1 MNLKVIYTML
11 SRIML
16 VSGAMLALPLA
27 ISLIMGGPILAFI
40 FSMAVAGLAS
50 VVLKKRGVAQEN
62 SLTPREG
69 TAITAL
75 SWLFVSLLFALP
87 YIFSGTLGPL
97 DSLVESISGLTGTG
111 ATVIDDLGAVP
122 QSILFFRAMTH
133 WLGGLGIIVI
143 FVAIFPQIG
152 RGSAKMVNAESTG
165 PTSSKALP
173 RIKETA
179 SALFTVY
186 LIFTIAAAAA
196 YMLCGLTF
204 LDAIDTSFSTI
215 ATGGFS
221 TKDASIAYYN
231 NPVLELV
238 IAFFMIISSAN
249 FGIYVE
255 ARKRGLSAITGD
267 MEFRTYI
274 GIVLTATVLMT
285 ISLVLQGN
293 YGFVEAL
300 RETFFQSASL
310 SSTTGFVSAD
320 FDQWPSFAKFIILL
334 IIIVGGCGGS
344 TAGGLKVIRLILL
357 VKSFTSILKLHIHPR
372 AVLHVT
378 VSHERYSQDTIFR
391 VLCFFFIYMALS
403 TLWAACMMMDGV
415 AFMDAIGVSFS
426 TMSNAGPAF
435 GQFGATCTYS
445 ALPDF
450 SKFVVCLSMLFGRL
464 ESVTL
469 LAIFIPSFWKKSGW

>member
-1 MNLKVIYTML
+1 
-11 SRIML
+11 
-16 VSGAMLALPLA
+16 
-27 ISLIMGGPILAFI
+27 
-40 FSMAVAGLAS
+40 
-50 VVLKKRGVAQEN
+50 
-62 SLTPREG
+62 
-69 TAITAL
+69 
-75 SWLFVSLLFALP
+75 
-87 YIFSGTLGPL
+87 
-97 DSLVESISGLTGTG
+97 
-111 ATVIDDLGAVP
+111 
-122 QSILFFRAMTH
+122 
-133 WLGGLGIIVI
+133 
-143 FVAIFPQIG
+143 
-152 RGSAKMVNAESTG
+152 
-165 PTSSKALP
+165 
-173 RIKETA
+173 
-179 SALFTVY
+179 
-186 LIFTIAAAAA
+186 
-196 YMLCGLTF
+196 
-204 LDAIDTSFSTI
+204 
-215 ATGGFS
+215 
-221 TKDASIAYYN
+221 
-231 NPVLELV
+231 
-238 IAFFMIISSAN
+238 
-249 FGIYVE
+249 
-255 ARKRGLSAITGD
+255 

>member
-16 VSGAMLALPLA
+16 VSGAMVALPLA
-27 ISLIMGGPILAFI
+27 ISLIMGGLILAFI

-50 VVLKKRGVAQEN
+50 VVLKKRRRAGKQPDAQRR
-62 SLTPREG
+62 PRPSPRSPG
-69 TAITAL
+69 
-75 SWLFVSLLFALP
+75 SSSRSLFALP
-87 YIFSGTLGPL
+87 YIFSGTLGPP

-152 RGSAKMVNAESTG
+152 RGSANMVNAESTG

-173 RIKETA
+173 RIKKTA

-274 GIVLTATVLMT
+274 GIVLAATVLMT

-450 SKFVVCLSMLFGRL
+450 SKFIVCLSMLFGRL